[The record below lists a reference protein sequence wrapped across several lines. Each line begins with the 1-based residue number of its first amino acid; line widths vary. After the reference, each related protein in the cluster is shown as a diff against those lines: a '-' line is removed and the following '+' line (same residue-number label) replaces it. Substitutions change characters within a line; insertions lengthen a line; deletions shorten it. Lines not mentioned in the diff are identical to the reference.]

1 MSYGLL
7 TEVQAKIL
15 RERMQKQKE
24 EKDKEKTA

>member
-7 TEVQAKIL
+7 TEEQAKIL

-24 EKDKEKTA
+24 EKDKEKE

>member
-7 TEVQAKIL
+7 TEEQARIL

-24 EKDKEKTA
+24 EKDKEKG

>member
-7 TEVQAKIL
+7 TEEQAKIL

-24 EKDKEKTA
+24 EKEKEKE

>member
-7 TEVQAKIL
+7 TEEQAKIL

-24 EKDKEKTA
+24 EKQKEKE

>member
-7 TEVQAKIL
+7 TEEQARIL

-24 EKDKEKTA
+24 EKDKEKE

>member
-7 TEVQAKIL
+7 TEEQARIL

-24 EKDKEKTA
+24 EKEKEKE